1 MRRAD
6 SLALETTTMM
16 RMMRWS
22 RSPAHPPRAGLI
34 LLLLTVTFVTVPP
47 LVTHADTEIAE
58 PRELVE
64 KARLTLKS
72 FLEDKN
78 MSWFR
83 DNLKDARG
91 VLVVPQMLKGAFFIG
106 GSGGSGVLLVRDEKT
121 NQWSY
126 PAFYTL
132 GGLSF
137 GFQFGGEA
145 SELVLLILSQK
156 GVDSMLTSTM
166 KLGADASVAV
176 GPIGGRLEGATA
188 PNLSADLVSFARS
201 KGLFGGISLE
211 GAAIAA
217 RDSWNKAYY
226 GKPTR
231 PVDIIAKRTVK
242 NPHAEPL
249 LSVLETASR

>member
-1 MRRAD
+1 MH
-6 SLALETTTMM
+6 SSNLLAMEATTMM
-16 RMMRWS
+16 RWPR
-22 RSPAHPPRAGLI
+22 RPAHQPPARVI
-34 LLLLTVTFVTVPP
+34 LLLITLAFVTGPP
-47 LVTHADTEIAE
+47 LLTHADEDVAE
-58 PRELVE
+58 PQELVE

-72 FLEDKN
+72 FLADKN
-78 MSWFR
+78 MSWLR

-91 VLVVPQMLKGAFFIG
+91 VLVVPQMIKGAFFIG

-121 NQWSY
+121 NRWSY

-145 SELVLLILSQK
+145 SEVVLLLMSQK

-176 GPIGGRLEGATA
+176 GPMGGRVEGATA

-201 KGLFGGISLE
+201 TGVFGGVSLE
-211 GAAIAA
+211 GAVIAA
-217 RDSWNKAYY
+217 RESWNSAYY

-231 PVDIIAKRTVK
+231 PVDIIAKRSVK

-249 LSVLETASR
+249 LSVLETAPQ